1 MALMTGV
8 PPLQTFYVYLTSGCN
23 CACRHCWI
31 VPKAPGGNIV
41 LDPPVLRRAI
51 EQAMPLGLQS
61 LKWTGGEP
69 TLHPNLPRLLAI
81 QKEFGL
87 TASLETNGLLVD
99 SRLAELLRDSGV
111 ASVSVS
117 LDGARVVTHDT
128 IRGIAGGF
136 ARTCAGIRA
145 LVESGY
151 RPELILTL
159 QRSNVGEIDDYLALA
174 VSLGAGSVK
183 LNVMQ
188 PLLRGAELAAQGE
201 AMSVAEVLEVA
212 RRLEDEWRIRCS
224 VPVILDVPLA
234 FRPLGT
240 LLDGSAGGV
249 CGISRILGLLPTGDY
264 ALCGIGS
271 YVNELIMGKVH
282 VANLAGLWGS
292 HPLLVRLRAGLPG
305 GLRGIC
311 GVCLMKAA
319 CRGNCVAAN
328 YHQSADL
335 FAPYWFCRAAADAGL
350 FPASRRAG
358 AQLE

>member
-31 VPKAPGGNIV
+31 VPKAPGENIV

-51 EQAMPLGLQS
+51 EQALPLGLQS

-69 TLHPNLPRLLAI
+69 TLHPDLPRLLGI

-99 SRLAELLRDSGV
+99 SRLADLLRDSGV

-117 LDGARVVTHDT
+117 LDGARGVTHDA
-128 IRGIAGGF
+128 IRGVAGGF

-188 PLLRGAELAAQGE
+188 PLLRGAELAARGE
-201 AMSVAEVLEVA
+201 AMTVTEVLELA
-212 RRLEDEWRIRCS
+212 RRLEEEWRVRCA

-234 FRPLGT
+234 FRPLGA
-240 LLDGSAGGV
+240 LLDGNAGGV
-249 CGISRILGLLPTGDY
+249 CDITHILGILPGGEY

-271 YVNELIMGKVH
+271 HVGELVMGKVAE
-282 VANLAGLWGS
+282 VELAGIWCEHS
-292 HPLLVRLRAGLPG
+292 LLTRLRAGLPG
-305 GLRGIC
+305 ELRGIC
-311 GVCLMKAA
+311 ANCLMKAA
-319 CRGNCVAAN
+319 CRGSCIAAN
-328 YHQSADL
+328 YQAAGNL
-335 FAPYWFCRAAADAGL
+335 FAPHWFCREADERGL
-350 FPASRRAG
+350 FPASRRRT
-358 AQLE
+358 L

>member
-1 MALMTGV
+1 LTADI

-31 VPKAPGGNIV
+31 VPKAPGENIV
-41 LDPPVLRRAI
+41 LDPLVLRRAI
-51 EQAMPLGLQS
+51 KQALPLGLQS

-69 TLHPNLPRLLAI
+69 TLHPDLPRLLGT

-99 SRLAELLRDSGV
+99 SQLANLLHDTGV
-111 ASVSVS
+111 TRVSVS
-117 LDGARVVTHDT
+117 LDGAQAATHDA
-128 IRGIAGGF
+128 IRGIVGGF
-136 ARTCAGIRA
+136 ARTCAGIRT
-145 LVESGY
+145 LIESGY

-159 QRSNVGEIDDYLALA
+159 QRSNVGELDDYLALA

-188 PLLRGAELAAQGE
+188 PLLRGAELAALGE
-201 AMSVAEVLEVA
+201 SLTVTEVLELA
-212 RRLEDEWRIRCS
+212 RRLEQEWRVRCA

-234 FRPLGT
+234 FRSLRAF
-240 LLDGSAGGV
+240 LDGTAGGV
-249 CGISRILGLLPTGDY
+249 CGISHILGLLPNGDY

-271 YVNELIMGKVH
+271 HIGELVMGKVH
-282 VANLAGLWGS
+282 EVDLAGLWHS
-292 HPLLVRLRAGLPG
+292 HPLLVRLRVGLPG
-305 GLRGIC
+305 ELRGIC

-319 CRGNCVAAN
+319 CRGSCVAAN

-335 FAPYWFCRAAADAGL
+335 FAPYWFCQAAADAGL

-358 AQLE
+358 AQLA